1 MKRVPGVVW
10 FAIRSMYDELFPLSG
25 MGVIWFVMAV
35 VPPLGVFELTRT
47 YLPNNP
53 ALGIVLVLLSL
64 IPAPPATAALYY
76 VTSFIA
82 REKRIEFNYFWQGF
96 KTYFWKSW
104 AVAGVLLVTGAIL
117 IVDLMFYLRSSNT
130 LFAIVGF
137 LGIWAL
143 VLWLAIQVYL
153 FPLMIRQEDKR
164 LRLILKNGSLL
175 TLAYPVFAL
184 GILIAI
190 VLFTALSALLV
201 ILLPT
206 LWMPLVTLLNNRAL
220 VSSLGEVERYQQ
232 AQIELDEEREEE
244 QESES

>member
-25 MGVIWFVMAV
+25 MGLIWFVMAV

-53 ALGIVLVLLSL
+53 VLGIVLVLISL
-64 IPAPPATAALYY
+64 IPAPPATAALYD

-82 REKRIEFNYFWQGF
+82 REKRIEFNYFWQGL

-104 AVAGVLLVTGAIL
+104 AVAGVLLIIGGIL
-117 IVDLMFYLRSSNT
+117 IVDVVFYLRSSNT
-130 LFAIVGF
+130 LFAIIGF

-143 VLWLAIQVYL
+143 ALWLVIQIYL
-153 FPLMIRQEDKR
+153 FPLMIHQEDKR
-164 LRLILKNGSLL
+164 LVHIFKNGSLL
-175 TLAYPVFAL
+175 TLAYPFFAL
-184 GILIAI
+184 GILVAM
-190 VLFTALSALLV
+190 VLFTALSVLLI

-206 LWMPLVTLLNNRAL
+206 LWMPFVTLLNNRAL
-220 VSSLGEVERYQQ
+220 VSSLGEVEQYQQ
-232 AQIELDEEREEE
+232 AQEELDEERER
-244 QESES
+244 ESES